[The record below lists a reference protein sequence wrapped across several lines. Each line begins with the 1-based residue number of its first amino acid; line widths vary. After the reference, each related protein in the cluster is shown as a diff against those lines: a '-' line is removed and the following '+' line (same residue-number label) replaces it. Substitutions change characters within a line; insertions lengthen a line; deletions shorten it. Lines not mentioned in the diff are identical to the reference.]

1 MDPSPWD
8 LESGR
13 SLWWLNQAQ
22 TLANWVARQRTSM
35 LPEGL
40 WPLCP
45 EGLWP
50 AAKGTARARVWR
62 LATRGRSRRTR
73 LLRRSSTAPSP
84 TRAHPRVRRPG
95 FARAAWPP
103 PLHGH
108 TGRVRSGVSGS
119 FVHVPATHR
128 SIARGTRRL
137 DRSTHGPQR
146 RALSYSAA
154 FRAVRWSTLR
164 YRASLQVARRS
175 APASCSMLALN
186 GLRGVCGSSAV
197 AFAAASFAE
206 PDRCSNSS
214 RCMAC
219 AAYANAHKEC
229 GVKTRCRR

>member
-1 MDPSPWD
+1 
-8 LESGR
+8 
-13 SLWWLNQAQ
+13 
-22 TLANWVARQRTSM
+22 M

-154 FRAVRWSTLR
+154 FRAVRWSTLPCFVAG
-164 YRASLQVARRS
+164 RATERTSLVQHARAQRL
-175 APASCSMLALN
+175 AGRLRLLRRRLRCRLVRGTRPLQQLQSMY
-186 GLRGVCGSSAV
+186 GLRGLRQRAQRVRCQNALPALSAQFTPV
-197 AFAAASFAE
+197 FERPALLRNVL
-206 PDRCSNSS
+206 DNWMRI
-214 RCMAC
+214 
-219 AAYANAHKEC
+219 
-229 GVKTRCRR
+229 G